1 MRVFRPR
8 GLACAW
14 VLGSRGLARVGA
26 QVARDDGG
34 QMAGR
39 EADGGRMAG
48 READGG
54 GRMAGHD
61 GWWGAGRRAARMDR
75 RVGARIEGEMDML
88 MAELR
93 GWLSPWAGS

>member
-14 VLGSRGLARVGA
+14 VLGSRGLARAWVLRLRGPMRYRWLG
-26 QVARDDGG
+26 VRP
-34 QMAGR
+34 M
-39 EADGGRMAG
+39 
-48 READGG
+48 G

-93 GWLSPWAGS
+93 GWPSPWAGS